1 MYMYLVSDL
10 KQGKFPNQG
19 HDPRKNVLTAFYRM
33 HKNISVETYL
43 TCRAKSEFT
52 IKGKVCELGLAEV
65 LYYADSDI

>member
-1 MYMYLVSDL
+1 MYLVSDL
-10 KQGKFPNQG
+10 NKEKKYQSRTRSK
-19 HDPRKNVLTAFYRM
+19 KNVFTTFYRM

-52 IKGKVCELGLAEV
+52 IKGKVWELGLAEV